1 MIVKGIVHC
10 HSELSYDC
18 KTTIGEL
25 RDFLAGQGLQF
36 VALTDH
42 DRDVTAEGFRDFAA
56 RCLEQSD
63 ADFVVIP
70 GIEVRCSDGA
80 EIAGLGVRDLP
91 ERGTPERVVQR
102 IRELG
107 GYGIWVHPRKR
118 KRPIASLL
126 ESDAIEVLNGKLDGT
141 LAPDLSL
148 VRLVRKERAGG
159 RVVHAIFGL
168 DMHDELQPRSV
179 WIECDTSELGAEA
192 IVDSLRRGRFVNR
205 TRWGRVNSDGTM
217 SASSRISHTALRWA
231 SRGFD
236 GLLSRLSGRPRSA
249 LVAVSRPIVR
259 LLKPRVG

>member
-1 MIVKGIVHC
+1 VIAKGIVHC

-18 KTTIGEL
+18 KTPIGEL

-42 DRDVTAEGFRDFAA
+42 DRDVTAEEFREFAA
-56 RCLEQSD
+56 RCLEHSD

-70 GIEVRCSDGA
+70 GIEVRCSDGT
-80 EIAGLGVRDLP
+80 EIAGLGVPDLP
-91 ERGTPERVVQR
+91 ERGTPEHVVQQ

-107 GYGIWVHPRKR
+107 GYTIWVHPRKR
-118 KRPIASLL
+118 KRPIVTCL
-126 ESDAIEVLNGKLDGT
+126 ECDAVEVLNGKLDGT

-148 VRLVRKERAGG
+148 VRLVRKERVGG

-179 WIECDTSELGAEA
+179 WIECDASKLGPEA
-192 IVDSLRRGRFVNR
+192 IIDSFRLGRFVNR
-205 TRWGRVNSDGTM
+205 TRWGRVNSDGAM
-217 SASSRISHTALRWA
+217 SASSRISHTTLRWA

-236 GLLSRLSGRPRSA
+236 GLLGRLSGRPRSA
-249 LVAVSRPIVR
+249 LVAISRPIVR